1 MPLINHNFVNNI
13 IALFI
18 LKFCTM
24 IIWLILFGYIIGY
37 FNGDHISTYFFWLF
51 FIGQLAMSAIW
62 SFMLYFM
69 YMLFFWSVTKRK
81 LFALV
86 ISYILLYTLELL
98 LSNTRELKNL
108 IYGNN
113 GLDIELLG
121 SAIFGMIFSCLI
133 FIQLYKVIGSKI
145 IKRPSVLP

>member
-1 MPLINHNFVNNI
+1 MPTIINNTL
-13 IALFI
+13 ALFF

-24 IIWLILFGYIIGY
+24 IIWFIIFGYIMGY
-37 FNGDHISTYFFWLF
+37 FTGDHIETYYLWLF

-62 SFMLYFM
+62 SVMLYLI
-69 YMLFFWSVTKRK
+69 YILIFWSITRKK
-81 LFALV
+81 LFAMI

-113 GLDIELLG
+113 GVDLELLG
-121 SAIFGMIFSCLI
+121 YSIFGMIFSCFI

-145 IKRPSVLP
+145 IKRPTVLP

>member
-1 MPLINHNFVNNI
+1 MPTIINNTL
-13 IALFI
+13 ALFF

-24 IIWLILFGYIIGY
+24 IIWFIIFGYIMGY
-37 FNGDHISTYFFWLF
+37 FTGDHIETYYLWLF

-62 SFMLYFM
+62 SVMLYLI
-69 YMLFFWSVTKRK
+69 YILIFWSITRKK
-81 LFALV
+81 LFAMI

-113 GLDIELLG
+113 GVDIELLG
-121 SAIFGMIFSCLI
+121 YAIFGMIFSCLI
-133 FIQLYKVIGSKI
+133 FIQLYKGIGSKI
-145 IKRPSVLP
+145 IKRPTVLP